1 MGIFTRT
8 RIETRLPQRKRD
20 KRVTKEGFRMSKKN
34 ADKLAA
40 TKKWLERN
48 SDIGN
53 SIRPAQAALANA
65 EKYAAES
72 AAAKAKLSEAEKN
85 KKKSFAALKDAVEIA
100 KREKKLKNRGA
111 KIQAK
116 LATLAPGS

>member
-1 MGIFTRT
+1 
-8 RIETRLPQRKRD
+8 
-20 KRVTKEGFRMSKKN
+20 MSKKDS
-34 ADKLAA
+34 DKLAA

-48 SDIGN
+48 ADIGTT
-53 SIRPAQAALANA
+53 IKPAQAALANA

-72 AAAKAKLSEAEKN
+72 AAAKAKLLEAGKS
-85 KKKSFAALKDAVEIA
+85 KKKSFEALKAAVEIA